1 MLLNAVDIL
10 MNNKIEDP
18 FPLLFK
24 PVVHSLYED
33 QIELNYPLRQIQYQG
48 SYLKKDG
55 LGIIRNGYGKMI
67 KNVAGKMTT
76 LVSCNWENDLPNT

>member
-24 PVVHSLYED
+24 PVFNAGQDDLV
-33 QIELNYPLRQIQYQG
+33 ELNYPLR
-48 SYLKKDG
+48 
-55 LGIIRNGYGKMI
+55 
-67 KNVAGKMTT
+67 
-76 LVSCNWENDLPNT
+76 